1 MLIYDLSN
9 MLQSTVIV
17 QLMSQDD
24 VKAEIAHV
32 VVQNIHL
39 YAKEF
44 LNAFCWSTKWA
55 AEIDKNFELKL
66 FWTGAIFRE
75 TA

>member
-32 VVQNIHL
+32 ALQNIHL
-39 YAKEF
+39 YDGV
-44 LNAFCWSTKWA
+44 S
-55 AEIDKNFELKL
+55 IM
-66 FWTGAIFRE
+66 
-75 TA
+75 

>member
-32 VVQNIHL
+32 ALQNIQL
-39 YAKEF
+39 YAQEF
-44 LNAFCWSTKWA
+44 LTLF
-55 AEIDKNFELKL
+55 AEPQNEQQKQIKILN
-66 FWTGAIFRE
+66 
-75 TA
+75 